1 MLGYRHAF
9 HAGSPAD
16 CLKHAVLIF
25 CLEYLAQK
33 EKPFFCVDTHA
44 GAGVY
49 TLHEGFA
56 ALNREWEKGLE
67 TLKTQDRAAL
77 PAMLSR
83 YLEMAA
89 NLQTAGLRFDDTYP
103 GSPELIRR
111 MIRSRDKA
119 VCFEL
124 HPADFALLNGLLGKD
139 RRFTVRNEDGLAGL
153 LGLLPPPAHRGLIF
167 IDPSYEVKDEYHILP
182 EILSRAFKRFST
194 GTYIIWYPLLRDSP
208 APELPEEL
216 MNLSVEDFGG
226 SSSSCRV
233 ELYTA
238 PKDTNIENSPRG
250 MYGSGLVI
258 RNPPWTMKAALEE
271 SLPYL
276 AKIFS
281 GDWKLEWKD

>member
-25 CLEYLAQK
+25 CLEYLSQK

-49 TLHEGFA
+49 ALHEGFA
-56 ALNREWEKGLE
+56 DQNREWEKGIE
-67 TLKTQDRAAL
+67 KLKTQDRAVL

-83 YLEMAA
+83 YLEITA
-89 NLQTAGLRFDDTYP
+89 NLQIAGPEAGGIYP
-103 GSPELIRR
+103 GSPEIIRR
-111 MIRSRDKA
+111 MIRGRDKA

-124 HPADFALLNGLLGKD
+124 HPADFVLLNGLLGKD
-139 RRFTVRNEDGLAGL
+139 RRFTIRNEDGLAGL
-153 LGLLPPPAHRGLIF
+153 PGLLPPPSHRGLIL
-167 IDPSYEVKDEYHILP
+167 IDPSYEVKDDYHVLP
-182 EILSRAFKRFST
+182 EILSRSFKRFST

-208 APELPEEL
+208 APEFQEEL
-216 MNLSVEDFGG
+216 MNLSIKDFGG
-226 SSSSCRV
+226 PSSSCRA

-238 PKDTNIENSPRG
+238 PKDMNIENSPRG

-258 RNPPWTMKAALEE
+258 RNPPWTLKAALEE

-281 GDWKLEWKD
+281 GDWKLEWKN